1 MGTSGASW
9 FTLCNSS
16 SAFRQQL
23 LFDGVLDRVVSSSSP
38 EKDLWVLVDHK
49 LNMSQQ
55 CALVVKKVNSIL
67 GCSNRS
73 SASRSRDVITQES
86 KEKHVSHEGSQ
97 AVEHLEALVVSPS
110 VEVLKAK
117 HPSLLSQLTLPCA
130 GAWTH
135 DASSSLNDSVFRWEL
150 LFEILLPLSASPE
163 ELKVTT
169 VRGHL
174 SLQVHRL
181 HAGCR

>member
-1 MGTSGASW
+1 MVHGRKTRD
-9 FTLCNSS
+9 N
-16 SAFRQQL
+16 RY
-23 LFDGVLDRVVSSSSP
+23 
-38 EKDLWVLVDHK
+38 K
-49 LNMSQQ
+49 LN
-55 CALVVKKVNSIL
+55 
-67 GCSNRS
+67 
-73 SASRSRDVITQES
+73 QES
-86 KEKHVSHEGSQ
+86 KEKRMSHEGSQ

-110 VEVLKAK
+110 AEVLKAK
-117 HPSLLSQLTLPCA
+117 HRSLLSQLTLPCA

-135 DASSSLNDSVFRWEL
+135 DTSFSLNDSVFRWEL

-169 VRGHL
+169 VRGCL